1 MVDIATFRAVFPEF
15 GDSAKYPDAQV
26 QYYLD
31 FAVQSLRPEAW
42 RNLLERGTGL
52 FVAHYLA
59 MSAISRAGT
68 VPGRGQLGIV
78 ASKSVGPASISYDN
92 SAISAQ
98 PCTVIAGLSEAL
110 GPQQHGNEIEEE
122 RDRSRCGKRSQG
134 QPCRAGQ
141 TVRRSL

>member
-1 MVDIATFRAVFPEF
+1 MVDVATFRAVFPEF
-15 GDSAKYPDAQV
+15 VDAAKYPDVQV

-68 VPGRGQLGIV
+68 IPGRGQLGIV

-98 PCTVIAGLSEAL
+98 ADAGHWAL
-110 GPQQHGNEIEEE
+110 TSYGLMYWELMRMVGTGGWQ
-122 RDRSRCGKRSQG
+122 
-134 QPCRAGQ
+134 
-141 TVRRSL
+141 L

>member
-15 GDSAKYPDAQV
+15 GDAAKYPEAQV

-42 RNLLERGTGL
+42 RNLIGRGTGL

-98 PCTVIAGLSEAL
+98 ADAGHWAL
-110 GPQQHGNEIEEE
+110 TSYGLMYWELMRMVGTGGWQI
-122 RDRSRCGKRSQG
+122 
-134 QPCRAGQ
+134 
-141 TVRRSL
+141 

>member
-1 MVDIATFRAVFPEF
+1 MVDVATFRAVFPEF
-15 GDSAKYPDAQV
+15 GDAAKYPDAQV

-52 FVAHYLA
+52 FVAHYLS

-68 VPGRGQLGIV
+68 IPGRGQLGIV

-98 PCTVIAGLSEAL
+98 ADAGHWAL
-110 GPQQHGNEIEEE
+110 TSYGLMYWELMRMVGTGGWQ
-122 RDRSRCGKRSQG
+122 
-134 QPCRAGQ
+134 
-141 TVRRSL
+141 L

>member
-1 MVDIATFRAVFPEF
+1 MVDIAAFRAVFPEF

-68 VPGRGQLGIV
+68 APDGG
-78 ASKSVGPASISYDN
+78 S
-92 SAISAQ
+92 
-98 PCTVIAGLSEAL
+98 
-110 GPQQHGNEIEEE
+110 
-122 RDRSRCGKRSQG
+122 
-134 QPCRAGQ
+134 
-141 TVRRSL
+141 

>member
-1 MVDIATFRAVFPEF
+1 MVDVATFRAVFPEF
-15 GDSAKYPDAQV
+15 GDAAKYPDAQV

-98 PCTVIAGLSEAL
+98 ADAGHWAL
-110 GPQQHGNEIEEE
+110 TSYGLMYWELMRMVGTGGWQ
-122 RDRSRCGKRSQG
+122 
-134 QPCRAGQ
+134 
-141 TVRRSL
+141 L

>member
-1 MVDIATFRAVFPEF
+1 MVDTATFRAVFPEF
-15 GDSAKYPDAQV
+15 VDAAKYPDAQV

-68 VPGRGQLGIV
+68 IPGRGQLGIV

-98 PCTVIAGLSEAL
+98 ADAGHWAL
-110 GPQQHGNEIEEE
+110 TSYGLMYWELMRMVGTGGWQ
-122 RDRSRCGKRSQG
+122 
-134 QPCRAGQ
+134 
-141 TVRRSL
+141 L

>member
-59 MSAISRAGT
+59 TSAISRAGT
-68 VPGRGQLGIV
+68 IPGRGQLGIV

-98 PCTVIAGLSEAL
+98 ADAGHWAL
-110 GPQQHGNEIEEE
+110 TSYGLMYWELMRMVGTGGWQ
-122 RDRSRCGKRSQG
+122 
-134 QPCRAGQ
+134 
-141 TVRRSL
+141 L

>member
-15 GDSAKYPDAQV
+15 VDSAKYPDAQA

-98 PCTVIAGLSEAL
+98 ADAGHWAL
-110 GPQQHGNEIEEE
+110 TSYGLMYWELMRMVGTGGWQ
-122 RDRSRCGKRSQG
+122 
-134 QPCRAGQ
+134 
-141 TVRRSL
+141 L

>member
-1 MVDIATFRAVFPEF
+1 MVDIAAFRAVFPEF
-15 GDSAKYPDAQV
+15 VDAAKYPDVQV

-98 PCTVIAGLSEAL
+98 VDAGHWAL
-110 GPQQHGNEIEEE
+110 TSYGLMYWELMRMVGTGGWQ
-122 RDRSRCGKRSQG
+122 
-134 QPCRAGQ
+134 
-141 TVRRSL
+141 L

>member
-1 MVDIATFRAVFPEF
+1 MVDVATFRAVFPEF
-15 GDSAKYPDAQV
+15 GDAAKYPDAQA

-68 VPGRGQLGIV
+68 IPGRGQLGIV

-98 PCTVIAGLSEAL
+98 ADAGHWAL
-110 GPQQHGNEIEEE
+110 TSYGLMYWELMRMVGTGGWQ
-122 RDRSRCGKRSQG
+122 
-134 QPCRAGQ
+134 
-141 TVRRSL
+141 L

>member
-1 MVDIATFRAVFPEF
+1 MDIATFRAVFPEF
-15 GDSAKYPDAQV
+15 VDAAKYPDVQV

-59 MSAISRAGT
+59 MSAVSRAGT

-98 PCTVIAGLSEAL
+98 ADAGHWAL
-110 GPQQHGNEIEEE
+110 TSYGLMYWELMRMVGTGGWQ
-122 RDRSRCGKRSQG
+122 
-134 QPCRAGQ
+134 
-141 TVRRSL
+141 L

>member
-1 MVDIATFRAVFPEF
+1 MVDTATFRAVFPEF

-68 VPGRGQLGIV
+68 IPGRGQLGIV

-98 PCTVIAGLSEAL
+98 ADAGHWAL
-110 GPQQHGNEIEEE
+110 TSYGLMYWELMRMVGTGGWQ
-122 RDRSRCGKRSQG
+122 
-134 QPCRAGQ
+134 
-141 TVRRSL
+141 L

>member
-1 MVDIATFRAVFPEF
+1 MVDVATFRAVFPEF
-15 GDSAKYPDAQV
+15 GDAAKYPDAQV

-59 MSAISRAGT
+59 MSAVSRAGT

-98 PCTVIAGLSEAL
+98 ADAGHWAL
-110 GPQQHGNEIEEE
+110 TSYGWMYWELMRMVGTGGWQ
-122 RDRSRCGKRSQG
+122 
-134 QPCRAGQ
+134 
-141 TVRRSL
+141 L

>member
-15 GDSAKYPDAQV
+15 GDSAKYPNAQV

-98 PCTVIAGLSEAL
+98 ADAGHWAL
-110 GPQQHGNEIEEE
+110 TSYGLMYWELMRMVGTGGWQ
-122 RDRSRCGKRSQG
+122 
-134 QPCRAGQ
+134 
-141 TVRRSL
+141 L

>member
-1 MVDIATFRAVFPEF
+1 MVDIAAFRAVFPEF
-15 GDSAKYPDAQV
+15 GDAAKYPDAQV

-68 VPGRGQLGIV
+68 TPGRGQLGIV

-98 PCTVIAGLSEAL
+98 ADAGHWAL
-110 GPQQHGNEIEEE
+110 TSYGLMYWELMRMVGTGGWQ
-122 RDRSRCGKRSQG
+122 
-134 QPCRAGQ
+134 
-141 TVRRSL
+141 L

>member
-15 GDSAKYPDAQV
+15 GDAAKYPEARV

-98 PCTVIAGLSEAL
+98 ADAGHWAL
-110 GPQQHGNEIEEE
+110 TSYGLMYWELMRMVGTGGWQ
-122 RDRSRCGKRSQG
+122 
-134 QPCRAGQ
+134 
-141 TVRRSL
+141 L

>member
-42 RNLLERGTGL
+42 CNLLERGTGL

-59 MSAISRAGT
+59 MSAVSGSGAI
-68 VPGRGQLGIV
+68 PGRGQLGIV

-98 PCTVIAGLSEAL
+98 ADTGHWALTSYGLMYWEL
-110 GPQQHGNEIEEE
+110 MRMVGTGGWQ
-122 RDRSRCGKRSQG
+122 
-134 QPCRAGQ
+134 
-141 TVRRSL
+141 L

>member
-15 GDSAKYPDAQV
+15 GDAAKYPDVQV

-68 VPGRGQLGIV
+68 IPGRGQLGIV

-98 PCTVIAGLSEAL
+98 ADAGHWAL
-110 GPQQHGNEIEEE
+110 TSYGLMYWELMRMVGTGGWQ
-122 RDRSRCGKRSQG
+122 
-134 QPCRAGQ
+134 
-141 TVRRSL
+141 L

>member
-1 MVDIATFRAVFPEF
+1 MDIAAFRAVFPEF
-15 GDSAKYPDAQV
+15 GDAAKYPDAQV

-42 RNLLERGTGL
+42 RNLLERGAGL

-98 PCTVIAGLSEAL
+98 ADAGHWAL
-110 GPQQHGNEIEEE
+110 TSYGLMYWELMRMVGTGGWQ
-122 RDRSRCGKRSQG
+122 
-134 QPCRAGQ
+134 
-141 TVRRSL
+141 L

>member
-1 MVDIATFRAVFPEF
+1 MVDIAAFRAVFPEF
-15 GDSAKYPDAQV
+15 GDAAKYPDAQV

-68 VPGRGQLGIV
+68 IPGRGQLGIV
-78 ASKSVGPASISYDN
+78 ASKSVGPARVSYDN

-98 PCTVIAGLSEAL
+98 ADAGHWAL
-110 GPQQHGNEIEEE
+110 TSYGLMYWELMRMVGTGGWQ
-122 RDRSRCGKRSQG
+122 
-134 QPCRAGQ
+134 
-141 TVRRSL
+141 L

>member
-1 MVDIATFRAVFPEF
+1 MVDIAAFRAVFPEF
-15 GDSAKYPDAQV
+15 GDAAKYPDVQV

-98 PCTVIAGLSEAL
+98 ADAGHWAL
-110 GPQQHGNEIEEE
+110 TSYGLMYWELMRMVGTGGWQ
-122 RDRSRCGKRSQG
+122 
-134 QPCRAGQ
+134 
-141 TVRRSL
+141 L

>member
-1 MVDIATFRAVFPEF
+1 MDIATFRAVFPEF
-15 GDSAKYPDAQV
+15 GDAAKYPDAQV

-52 FVAHYLA
+52 FVAHYLS

-68 VPGRGQLGIV
+68 IPGRGQLGIV

-98 PCTVIAGLSEAL
+98 ADAGHWAL
-110 GPQQHGNEIEEE
+110 TSYGLMYWELMRMVGTGGWQ
-122 RDRSRCGKRSQG
+122 
-134 QPCRAGQ
+134 
-141 TVRRSL
+141 L

>member
-1 MVDIATFRAVFPEF
+1 MDIATFRAVFPEF
-15 GDSAKYPDAQV
+15 VDAAKYPDVQV

-98 PCTVIAGLSEAL
+98 ADAGHWAL
-110 GPQQHGNEIEEE
+110 TSYGLMYWELMRMVGTGGWQ
-122 RDRSRCGKRSQG
+122 
-134 QPCRAGQ
+134 
-141 TVRRSL
+141 L

>member
-1 MVDIATFRAVFPEF
+1 MDIATFRAVFPEF
-15 GDSAKYPDAQV
+15 GDAAKYPDAQV

-98 PCTVIAGLSEAL
+98 ADAGHWAL
-110 GPQQHGNEIEEE
+110 TSYGLMYWELMRMVGTGGWQ
-122 RDRSRCGKRSQG
+122 
-134 QPCRAGQ
+134 
-141 TVRRSL
+141 L

>member
-15 GDSAKYPDAQV
+15 GDPAKYPDAQV

-98 PCTVIAGLSEAL
+98 ADAGHWAL
-110 GPQQHGNEIEEE
+110 TSYGLMYWELMRMVGTGGWQ
-122 RDRSRCGKRSQG
+122 
-134 QPCRAGQ
+134 
-141 TVRRSL
+141 L

>member
-1 MVDIATFRAVFPEF
+1 MVDISTFRAVFPEF
-15 GDSAKYPDAQV
+15 GDAAKYPDAQV

-68 VPGRGQLGIV
+68 IPGRGQLGIV

-98 PCTVIAGLSEAL
+98 ADAGHWAL
-110 GPQQHGNEIEEE
+110 TSYGLMYWELMRMVGTGGWQ
-122 RDRSRCGKRSQG
+122 
-134 QPCRAGQ
+134 
-141 TVRRSL
+141 L

>member
-15 GDSAKYPDAQV
+15 VDAAKYPDAQV

-98 PCTVIAGLSEAL
+98 ADAGHWAL
-110 GPQQHGNEIEEE
+110 TSYGLMYWELMRMVGTGGWQ
-122 RDRSRCGKRSQG
+122 
-134 QPCRAGQ
+134 
-141 TVRRSL
+141 L

>member
-1 MVDIATFRAVFPEF
+1 MDIATFRAIFPEF
-15 GDSAKYPDAQV
+15 VDAAKYPDAQV

-98 PCTVIAGLSEAL
+98 ADAGHWAL
-110 GPQQHGNEIEEE
+110 TSYGLMYWELMRMVGTGGWQ
-122 RDRSRCGKRSQG
+122 
-134 QPCRAGQ
+134 
-141 TVRRSL
+141 L

>member
-1 MVDIATFRAVFPEF
+1 MMDIATFRAVFPEL
-15 GDSAKYPDAQV
+15 GDSAKYPDVQV
-26 QYYLD
+26 QNYLD

-59 MSAISRAGT
+59 MSAISRAGAI
-68 VPGRGQLGIV
+68 PGRGQLGIV

-98 PCTVIAGLSEAL
+98 ADAGHWAL
-110 GPQQHGNEIEEE
+110 TSYGLMYWELMRMVGTGGWQ
-122 RDRSRCGKRSQG
+122 
-134 QPCRAGQ
+134 
-141 TVRRSL
+141 L

>member
-1 MVDIATFRAVFPEF
+1 MVDVATFRAIFPEF
-15 GDSAKYPDAQV
+15 VDAAKYPDVQV

-98 PCTVIAGLSEAL
+98 ADAGHWAL
-110 GPQQHGNEIEEE
+110 TSYGLMYWELMRMVGTGGWQ
-122 RDRSRCGKRSQG
+122 
-134 QPCRAGQ
+134 
-141 TVRRSL
+141 L

>member
-15 GDSAKYPDAQV
+15 GDAAKYPDAQV

-59 MSAISRAGT
+59 MSAISRAGAI
-68 VPGRGQLGIV
+68 PGRGQLGIV

-98 PCTVIAGLSEAL
+98 ADAGHWAL
-110 GPQQHGNEIEEE
+110 TSYGLMYWELMRMVGTGGWQ
-122 RDRSRCGKRSQG
+122 
-134 QPCRAGQ
+134 
-141 TVRRSL
+141 L

>member
-1 MVDIATFRAVFPEF
+1 MVDVATFRAVFPEF
-15 GDSAKYPDAQV
+15 GDAAKYPDAQV

-68 VPGRGQLGIV
+68 IPGRGQLGIV

-98 PCTVIAGLSEAL
+98 ADAG
-110 GPQQHGNEIEEE
+110 HW
-122 RDRSRCGKRSQG
+122 
-134 QPCRAGQ
+134 
-141 TVRRSL
+141 SLTSYGLMYWELMRMVGTGGWQL

>member
-1 MVDIATFRAVFPEF
+1 MDIATFRAVFPEF
-15 GDSAKYPDAQV
+15 VDAAKYPDVQV

-59 MSAISRAGT
+59 MSAISRAGAI
-68 VPGRGQLGIV
+68 PGRGQLGIV

-98 PCTVIAGLSEAL
+98 ADAGHWAL
-110 GPQQHGNEIEEE
+110 TSYGLMYWELMRMVGTGGWQ
-122 RDRSRCGKRSQG
+122 
-134 QPCRAGQ
+134 
-141 TVRRSL
+141 L

>member
-15 GDSAKYPDAQV
+15 GDAAKYPDAQV

-98 PCTVIAGLSEAL
+98 ADAGHWAL
-110 GPQQHGNEIEEE
+110 TSYGLMYWELMRMVGTGGWQ
-122 RDRSRCGKRSQG
+122 
-134 QPCRAGQ
+134 
-141 TVRRSL
+141 L

>member
-15 GDSAKYPDAQV
+15 VDAAKYPDVQV

-98 PCTVIAGLSEAL
+98 ADAGHWAL
-110 GPQQHGNEIEEE
+110 TSYGLMYWELMRMVGTGGWQ
-122 RDRSRCGKRSQG
+122 
-134 QPCRAGQ
+134 
-141 TVRRSL
+141 L

>member
-1 MVDIATFRAVFPEF
+1 MMDIATFRAVFPEF

-68 VPGRGQLGIV
+68 IPGRGQLGIV

-98 PCTVIAGLSEAL
+98 ADAGHWAL
-110 GPQQHGNEIEEE
+110 TSYGLMYWELMRMVGTGGWQ
-122 RDRSRCGKRSQG
+122 
-134 QPCRAGQ
+134 
-141 TVRRSL
+141 L

>member
-1 MVDIATFRAVFPEF
+1 MVDVATFRAVFPEF
-15 GDSAKYPDAQV
+15 VDAAKYPDAQV

-98 PCTVIAGLSEAL
+98 ADAGHWAL
-110 GPQQHGNEIEEE
+110 TSYGLMYWELMRMVGTGGWQ
-122 RDRSRCGKRSQG
+122 
-134 QPCRAGQ
+134 
-141 TVRRSL
+141 L

>member
-1 MVDIATFRAVFPEF
+1 MQASATPERGDLHRKLKSRHLSMIAI
-15 GDSAKYPDAQV
+15 GGSI
-26 QYYLD
+26 
-31 FAVQSLRPEAW
+31 
-42 RNLLERGTGL
+42 GTGL

-98 PCTVIAGLSEAL
+98 VDAGHWAL
-110 GPQQHGNEIEEE
+110 TSYGLMYWELMRMVGTGGWQ
-122 RDRSRCGKRSQG
+122 
-134 QPCRAGQ
+134 
-141 TVRRSL
+141 L

>member
-1 MVDIATFRAVFPEF
+1 MVDVATFRAVFPEF
-15 GDSAKYPDAQV
+15 GDAAKYPDAQV

-52 FVAHYLA
+52 FVAHYLS

-98 PCTVIAGLSEAL
+98 ADAGHWAL
-110 GPQQHGNEIEEE
+110 TSYGLMYWELMRMVGTGGWQ
-122 RDRSRCGKRSQG
+122 
-134 QPCRAGQ
+134 
-141 TVRRSL
+141 L

>member
-15 GDSAKYPDAQV
+15 VDAAKYPDVQV

-68 VPGRGQLGIV
+68 IPGRGQLGIV

-98 PCTVIAGLSEAL
+98 ADAGHWAL
-110 GPQQHGNEIEEE
+110 TSYGLMYWELMRMVGTGGWQI
-122 RDRSRCGKRSQG
+122 
-134 QPCRAGQ
+134 
-141 TVRRSL
+141 